1 METVKLLLTLSLF
14 ISPCCLSQ
22 AKEDKQY
29 LSRQNNAC
37 ALDGD
42 IKNTCQEIE
51 NRIDNEKEKK
61 VVPDMTTMV
70 EEKKKERLS
79 WQDLDWP
86 AYQALDLTPED
97 KEQSIAR

>member
-1 METVKLLLTLSLF
+1 METVKLLLTLSLL

-29 LSRQNNAC
+29 LSR

-97 KEQSIAR
+97 KEQPIAR

>member
-1 METVKLLLTLSLF
+1 METVKLLLTLSLL

-29 LSRQNNAC
+29 LSSQDNAC

-42 IKNTCQEIE
+42 IKDTCQEIE
-51 NRIDNEKEKK
+51 NDVDAEKEL
-61 VVPDMTTMV
+61 VPDMATLV
-70 EEKKKERLS
+70 KKKKKKERLS

-86 AYQALDLTPED
+86 AYQALDLTSED
-97 KEQSIAR
+97 KEQPIAR

>member
-1 METVKLLLTLSLF
+1 METVKLLLTLSLL

-29 LSRQNNAC
+29 LSRQNNGY

-42 IKNTCQEIE
+42 IKDTCQEIE

-61 VVPDMTTMV
+61 VVPDMATMV

-97 KEQSIAR
+97 KEQPIAR